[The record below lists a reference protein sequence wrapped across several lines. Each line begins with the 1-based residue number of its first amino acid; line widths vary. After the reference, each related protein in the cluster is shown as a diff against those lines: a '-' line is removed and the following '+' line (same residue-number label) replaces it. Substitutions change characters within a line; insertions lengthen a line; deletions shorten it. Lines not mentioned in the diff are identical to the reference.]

1 MTRHHMTPAATL
13 AALILAT
20 SVAGAQTPP
29 DSGGTATA
37 STAQDASAVKPSE
50 ACLADLQAFN
60 TKIDKG
66 GYWLGDDDGYG
77 YPTGGWGFGY
87 GYTMG
92 AYVPPVG
99 FGYRNARP
107 GYEIRVLLS
116 SANILARLGLQQPC
130 EDVLASADVVY
141 NRYVADMHDESAKVV
156 NGPGWRQQQIAAAHP
171 IEGMAMS
178 VRSDQLIGTELRN
191 EKDQSLGSVDDIVM
205 SPVSG
210 KAAYLIIGRG
220 GIFGLD
226 KKYVPIPWG
235 DIQATPNMNMLVLDS
250 TQTAMD
256 DAPAVRKNQIFT
268 PEQYVATSQAVEDY
282 WKVHIV
288 KKVND

>member
-1 MTRHHMTPAATL
+1 MPHPYMMPAATL
-13 AALILAT
+13 TALLLAT

-29 DSGGTATA
+29 TSGGTVTA
-37 STAQDASAVKPSE
+37 STAQDTSSIKPAE

-66 GYWLGDDDGYG
+66 GHWLGGDDGYG
-77 YPTGGWGFGY
+77 YPTSGWGFGY

-92 AYVPPVG
+92 AYVPPTG
-99 FGYRNARP
+99 FGYQNARP

-141 NRYVADMHDESAKVV
+141 NRYLTETHDESASIV
-156 NGPGWRQQQIAAAHP
+156 NGPSWRQRQIAAALP

-178 VRSDQLIGTELRN
+178 IRSDQLIGTELRN
-191 EKDQSLGSVDDIVM
+191 AADQGLGSVDDIVL
-205 SPVSG
+205 SPSTG
-210 KAAYLIIGRG
+210 KIAYLVIGRG

-226 KKYVPIPWG
+226 KDYVPVPWS

-250 TQTAMD
+250 TKVAMD
-256 DAPAVRKNQIFT
+256 DAPGVRRNQFFT
-268 PEQYVATSQAVEDY
+268 PAQYAETSKKVDDY